1 MRVTV
6 SDFVSGY
13 LLAPDIVPVSDGN
26 SREYSLVSVRQTKVN
41 TCHGLTGLQSYKR
54 LYSNSFQG

>member
-1 MRVTV
+1 MHVTV

-26 SREYSLVSVRQTKVN
+26 SREYSLVSVRRTKVN
-41 TCHGLTGLQSYKR
+41 TCHGST
-54 LYSNSFQG
+54 